1 MAVLQKP
8 MTAFSP
14 NVQVYLIYKRLVPY
28 TCRAK
33 DKTSL
38 VIMANINHAYFVRN
52 VLESHYA
59 HTKTWPDIYDN
70 EIFFNFKHV
79 SQNSI
84 LSINSINSTDI
95 FDMCI
100 SMNLNACIIEDVTE
114 NKGEI
119 SVKCN
124 VIEVQPR
131 IDTYRNTLESIY
143 LE

>member
-8 MTAFSP
+8 RTTFGS
-14 NVQVYLIYKRLVPY
+14 NEQVYLIYKRLVPY

-38 VIMANINHAYFVRN
+38 VIISNINHAYFVRN

-59 HTKTWPDIYDN
+59 HTKTWPDIYDS
-70 EIFFNFKHV
+70 ELFFNFKHTH
-79 SQNSI
+79 NGI
-84 LSINSINSTDI
+84 LRINPVNPNDI

-100 SMNLNACIIEDVTE
+100 NMNVNACIVEDVSE
-114 NKGEI
+114 RKGVI
-119 SVKCN
+119 SVNCN

>member
-8 MTAFSP
+8 TTTFSP
-14 NVQVYLIYKRLVPY
+14 NGQVYLIYKRLIPY

-38 VIMANINHAYFVRN
+38 VIIANINHAYFVRN

-59 HTKTWPDIYDN
+59 HNKTWPDIYDSQ
-70 EIFFNFKHV
+70 IFFNFKHDT
-79 SQNSI
+79 QNPI
-84 LSINSINSTDI
+84 LSINPMNPNDI
-95 FDMCI
+95 FEMCI
-100 SMNLNACIIEDVTE
+100 TMNVNACIVDDVSE
-114 NKGEI
+114 NKGVI

-124 VIEVQPR
+124 VIELQPR
-131 IDTYRNTLESIY
+131 IDTYRKTLESIY